1 MATTASKR
9 KSRAQQS
16 RGAMGGRRAGASR
29 LWQFRLG
36 HQQHRRA
43 VDSPA
48 VRVPTALGVIGFCG
62 PTLALPWLSGVPV
75 SRVLDTTDS
84 DSTHTAAMLT
94 QMLEMGLIPAL
105 EPEPN
110 EPVVDFLRRA
120 WKQAITAR
128 FVDATG
134 WDMTGACAL
143 AFSIGE
149 TEDDGL
155 YIYFGLIT
163 SWHTSMKE
171 AQKRFANIH
180 EHALASIIGH
190 LISVH
195 HFCPWTP
202 NVAIQVLESWTGA
215 EDFTAV
221 ELEKHRQAIAESLEV
236 PTTEITDEVVIRELT
251 GFGLVPSMIREA
263 VPAPFHTEAPKL
275 SVEKLVRLAKTTDDL
290 VFKKLVELTR
300 IAVRSGAAMLEQSNI
315 LADHRCRGDGE
326 FGHPIIFGWYDEA
339 RGDCIVREAF
349 QEYCEQ
355 IAQENGFWPF
365 WAAPFDEAGLKFLAH
380 FLEHGLP
387 GVLAV
392 LRVANIMDRLEDGEL
407 IVPYTSLELSSGCL

>member
-9 KSRAQQS
+9 KSRAQQP

-48 VRVPTALGVIGFCG
+48 VRVPTALGVIGFDG

-75 SRVLDTTDS
+75 SRVLEGDAADAS
-84 DSTHTAAMLT
+84 RITALLPR
-94 QMLEMGLIPAL
+94 MLEMGLIPML
-105 EPEPN
+105 EPQLN
-110 EPVVDFLRRA
+110 EPITDYLRRA
-120 WKQAITAR
+120 WKQEIKSR
-128 FVDATG
+128 FVDAHG
-134 WDMTGACAL
+134 MDLTGACAL
-143 AFSIGE
+143 VFSIGE

-155 YIYFGLIT
+155 DIYFGLIT

-190 LISVH
+190 LVSVH

-202 NVAIQVLESWTGA
+202 NVAIQVLEGWTGA

-236 PTTEITDEVVIRELT
+236 PITEITDEVVIRELT

-263 VPAPFHTEAPKL
+263 VPAPFHAEAPKL
-275 SVEKLVRLAKTTDDL
+275 SVEKLVRLAKTSDDL

-326 FGHPIIFGWYDEA
+326 FGHSIIFGWYDEA
-339 RGDCIVREAF
+339 RGDCIVREAS
-349 QEYCEQ
+349 QEYCE
-355 IAQENGFWPF
+355 IGQENGFWPF

-407 IVPYTSLELSSGCL
+407 IVPYTSLELSSGCV